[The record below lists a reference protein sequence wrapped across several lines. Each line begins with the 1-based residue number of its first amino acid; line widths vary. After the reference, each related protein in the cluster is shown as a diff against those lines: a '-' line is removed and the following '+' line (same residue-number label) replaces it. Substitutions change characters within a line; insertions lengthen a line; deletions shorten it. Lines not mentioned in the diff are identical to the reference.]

1 MAIIDLFSKRRKRER
16 GEFPDV
22 YEYDCIPKTL
32 RIQII
37 HLIGEIYSQDNKITN
52 YARSVFHEIEQA
64 LSREYGQF
72 SLTGGREEGF
82 ESLSEFILNEA
93 DPERVLDAVEI
104 LFRYADNQIRDN
116 SFYFNRSLSMD
127 DALEELNARFKE
139 SGIGY
144 QFESGEIIR
153 IDSEFIHSE
162 AVIPLLVLL
171 RSSTFSTVNQEFLE
185 AHKSYRHGRYESCLV
200 EANKSLETMLKVIAE
215 RRGWKFGEND
225 SAKKLIEVC
234 LKNGLIPKFLHN
246 QLNALQS
253 ILESG
258 IPTTR
263 NKLAGHGQGSQVR
276 VIPEFMAEYTM
287 HLTATTLLML
297 GRASGY

>member
-1 MAIIDLFSKRRKRER
+1 MAIIELFSKRRMRER

-22 YEYDCIPKTL
+22 YEYDSIPKTL
-32 RIQII
+32 RIQIL
-37 HLIGEIYSQDNKITN
+37 HLIGEIYSQGNRFTDS
-52 YARSVFHEIEQA
+52 ARTVFHEIEQA

-72 SLTGGREEGF
+72 KLSSGHKEGF

-93 DPERVLDAVEI
+93 DPERVLDAVE
-104 LFRYADNQIRDN
+104 LVFRYADSQIREN
-116 SFYFNRSLSMD
+116 CFYFNRSISMD

-153 IDSEFIHSE
+153 IDSEFLHSA
-162 AVIPLLVLL
+162 AVKPLLVLL
-171 RSSTFSTVNQEFLE
+171 RSSVISTVNQEFLE
-185 AHKSYRHGRYESCLV
+185 AHESYRHGKFETCLV

-215 RRGWKFGEND
+215 KRGWKFDDND
-225 SAKKLIEVC
+225 TAKKLIEVC
-234 LKNGLIPKFLHN
+234 ISNHLIPKFLHN

-263 NKLAGHGQGSQVR
+263 NKLAGHGQGSQMR